1 MENSEIPSHQSHQIT
16 QPYIKY
22 LNQIPLRPI
31 QRTLSRGKEKLF
43 EPGML
48 EDTKEA
54 RPSKLKVWCTNKLK
68 ETGQHAQ
75 VLQEPAPDMA
85 LELKE
90 VDTYPIPNPNAIAY
104 WKLLANEK
112 LVFYKEFI

>member
-1 MENSEIPSHQSHQIT
+1 MTPNDILLCSKICALLSHHQRNFFFQQMENSEIPSHQSHQIT

-54 RPSKLKVWCTNKLK
+54 RPSKLKV
-68 ETGQHAQ
+68 
-75 VLQEPAPDMA
+75 
-85 LELKE
+85 
-90 VDTYPIPNPNAIAY
+90 
-104 WKLLANEK
+104 
-112 LVFYKEFI
+112 